1 MNIILNRPPPAPPKA
16 PSGPKPRQIIDNGKV
31 PEATK
36 NIRKKGNSNVR

>member
-1 MNIILNRPPPAPPKA
+1 MSLILKRPTPAPPKA

-36 NIRKKGNSNVR
+36 NIRRKENNNVR